1 MSELQPVAREA
12 PREPCANTVSADTV
26 PADQVP
32 AARWHLRGVSPDR
45 LADYAALIFVA
56 LMAAAFSAGMPGK
69 FATVNNL
76 ENVVSDNAISGIL
89 AIAALFPLACG
100 EFDLSVAA
108 NLGICSVFSAHL
120 ASTGTPL
127 PFIIILTLL
136 VGTVIGI
143 VNAFFVVLLR
153 VNSFIA
159 TLGLATALAGGNL
172 AITGGQTI
180 YQGISTSVTDV
191 ATASVGGFQVVTI
204 YFAVIALAAWYVLER
219 TPYGRYLRA
228 SGFGRTAA
236 RLSGISTGRYVA
248 GSLVIAGFIAGLCG
262 FLQTAE
268 YGSATPTVGPSF
280 LLPAYAAAFLGT
292 TTIRRGAFNVWGTVV
307 GVALLAVG
315 INGLALA
322 GTPSWLSQVFDGA
335 ALLAAVSF
343 AALVSRRLGSRT

>member
-1 MSELQPVAREA
+1 MSEQPVTEETLQ
-12 PREPCANTVSADTV
+12 EPLADTEAV
-26 PADQVP
+26 IDGD
-32 AARWHLRGVSPDR
+32 ARHVTWHR
-45 LADYAALIFVA
+45 LADYAALIFVI
-56 LMAAAFSAGMPGK
+56 LMVIAFSAAMPGK
-69 FATVNNL
+69 FATANNF
-76 ENVVSDNAISGIL
+76 ENLVSDNAISGIL

-127 PFIIILTLL
+127 VAVIVLTLL
-136 VGTVIGI
+136 LGTVIGAI
-143 VNAFFVVLLR
+143 NAFFVVIVR

-159 TLGLATALAGGNL
+159 TLALATALAGGNL

-180 YQGISTSVTDV
+180 YQGISTSITNI
-191 ATASVGGFQVVTI
+191 ATTSIGGFQIVAL
-204 YFAVIALAAWYVLER
+204 YFVVIAVVAWYVLER

-228 SGFGRTAA
+228 TGFGRAAA
-236 RLSGISTGRYVA
+236 RLSGISTGRYMA
-248 GSLVIAGFIAGLCG
+248 GSLVIAGLVAGLCG

-268 YGSATPTVGPSF
+268 YGSATPSVGPSF

-322 GTPSWLSQVFDGA
+322 GTPNWLSQVFDGA

-343 AALVSRRLGSRT
+343 AALVSRRLGSRA